1 MDELIVYILKCSDG
15 SYYVGI
21 TNDINIRVFKHNEGK
36 DIASYTYKRRP
47 VELMW
52 FNKFQS
58 KLEAINW
65 EKKLKGWTRKKKEA
79 LIQGKFDLLPVLAEC
94 KNETHSRNKV

>member
-15 SYYVGI
+15 SYYVGL
-21 TNDINIRVFKHNEGK
+21 TNDINIRVFQHNDGK
-36 DIASYTYKRRP
+36 DATSYTYKRRP
-47 VELMW
+47 VKLMW

-58 KLEAINW
+58 KLEAIKW

-79 LIQGKFDLLPVLAEC
+79 LIEGKFDLLLALAEC
-94 KNETHSRNKV
+94 KNETHSKNKI